1 MSGEFSMSI
10 KMGKYEI
17 QLSGSKE
24 DVIEIL
30 DRLPRI
36 IGSLTEAFNLT
47 MKEAKSIIEEA
58 TEAEEYPTLTIP
70 PSANCPEAIISI
82 LSTDW
87 GRKTPRTLKEILEA
101 LKLNALHYPKGTV
114 SGRLADMTRKGI
126 LRRVKTERGYGYILI
141 QKV

>member
-1 MSGEFSMSI
+1 MTGEFSMSI

-30 DRLPRI
+30 DRLPGI
-36 IGSLTEAFNLT
+36 IGALTEAFNLT
-47 MKEAKSIIEEA
+47 VKGTNSMVEE
-58 TEAEEYPTLTIP
+58 EGEVEEYPTLTIP
-70 PSANCPEAIISI
+70 PSANCPEAIVSI
-82 LSTDW
+82 LSTEW

-141 QKV
+141 QEV

>member
-1 MSGEFSMSI
+1 MTGEFSMSI

-30 DRLPRI
+30 DRLPGI
-36 IGSLTEAFNLT
+36 ISALTEAFNLT
-47 MKEAKSIIEEA
+47 VKGTNSMVEE
-58 TEAEEYPTLTIP
+58 ESEVEYPTLTIP
-70 PSANCPEAIISI
+70 PSANCPEAIVSI
-82 LSTDW
+82 LSTEW

-141 QKV
+141 QEV